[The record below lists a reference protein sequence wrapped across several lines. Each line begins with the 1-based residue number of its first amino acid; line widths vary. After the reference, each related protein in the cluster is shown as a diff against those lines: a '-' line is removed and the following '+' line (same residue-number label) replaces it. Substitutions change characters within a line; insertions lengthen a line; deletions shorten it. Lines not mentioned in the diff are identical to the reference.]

1 MKTRH
6 GFVSNSSS
14 SSYIIV
20 LPDDFKIKTNSKPA
34 KILFDVFK
42 KKTWLNYD
50 EFDEF
55 KGKLKSSEF
64 YEGWDELHVI
74 LKKYMVQDIQTSA
87 DGVDCI
93 VLIPNDKIRKIW
105 EDKQ

>member
-20 LPDDFKIKTNSKPA
+20 LPDDFKIKTNNKPA

-93 VLIPNDKIRKIW
+93 VLIPNNKIRKIW